1 MNWDDMRFFLAVAR
15 EGSASGAGRQLG
27 VKHTTV
33 VRRIRAFEERLGC
46 RLFDRLPDGYA
57 MTQAAENMFEQA
69 LGMETL
75 AQAADRKV
83 FGQDAE
89 LAGPL
94 KLTVGHDLFER
105 LILPK
110 LRGFAAAY
118 PHIDLQILTT
128 TGLVD
133 LAAREADIAV
143 RLTPKPPD
151 YLVGR
156 EVMRLRHG
164 IYGTTRTLRIRS
176 DPVNVILFRSD
187 ADHPPWV
194 TENFPNART
203 VLRVDDVSSM
213 AAATRNHLGLS
224 KMPCY
229 IGDSDAALRR
239 LDVPLKLSDWGVWIL
254 SHVDLRATAR
264 VRVCREFLIDVIE
277 QQRPLIQGEKS
288 RYASAL

>member
-1 MNWDDMRFFLAVAR
+1 MRFFLAVSR
-15 EGSASGAGRQLG
+15 EGSASGAARQLG

-33 VRRIRAFEERLGC
+33 IRRIRAFEDRLGS

-57 MTQAAENMFEQA
+57 MTQAAENMFQQA
-69 LGMETL
+69 LGMEAL
-75 AQAADRKV
+75 AQAADRNV

-89 LAGPL
+89 LAGSL
-94 KLTVGHDLFER
+94 KLTVAHDLFDL

-110 LRGFAAAY
+110 LRAFYAAY
-118 PHIDLQILTT
+118 PRIDLQILTT

-156 EVMRLRHG
+156 EIMRLRHG
-164 IYGTTRTLRIRS
+164 IYGTPRTLRKHS
-176 DPVNVILFRSD
+176 DPVNVILFNSE
-187 ADHPPWV
+187 ADYPPWV
-194 TENFPNART
+194 TENFPNVRT
-203 VLRVDDVSSM
+203 VLRVDNVSSM
-213 AAATRNHLGLS
+213 ALATRNHLGLS

-229 IGDSDAALRR
+229 IGDSNSALRR

-264 VRVCREFLIDVIE
+264 VRVCREFLLEAIE

-288 RYASAL
+288 RYVSPL